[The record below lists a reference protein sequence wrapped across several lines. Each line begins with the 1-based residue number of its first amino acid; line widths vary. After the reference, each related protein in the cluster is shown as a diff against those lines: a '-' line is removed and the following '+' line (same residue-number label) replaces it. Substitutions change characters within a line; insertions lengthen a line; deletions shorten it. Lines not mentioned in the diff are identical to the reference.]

1 MSATFIVSMIALSI
15 ALLIVLTVKIKL
27 HPFFALTIS
36 AFFFGITAGHSI
48 PEINNSIFKWI
59 GWDNFRN
66 RSCYSDWNS
75 YGITFRA

>member
-36 AFFFGITAGHSI
+36 AFFFGITQ
-48 PEINNSIFKWI
+48 FLK
-59 GWDNFRN
+59 
-66 RSCYSDWNS
+66 
-75 YGITFRA
+75 